1 MKRIWKDLFC
11 GKASGRLA
19 EAGSV
24 EKNRAAEGSSGAKD
38 SRRTET
44 MCGICDT
51 IKHKTAEKTR
61 RQAAGTLAKAA
72 ALTAGMAVM
81 MWDLGGITV
90 QAGQSVPY
98 TTYNYDYYEDI
109 KYTPAAYVP
118 DGIVTGAQIGCGN
131 LAGPQDLN
139 TDENGDVYIADTNN
153 NRIVVTDRDFNL
165 IKVIEEFD
173 NQGKKETFAAPN
185 GVYVSSNG
193 NLYIAD
199 TNNMRVVE
207 LDGEGKLVQIIA
219 NPKSDV
225 LEEGYVFRPMKV
237 AVDYADRV
245 YVIAQNQFE
254 GIMAFNEVGD
264 FLGFTGTINV
274 QITPW
279 EIFWRRFSTKEQRAR
294 QQLFIPTEFTGMEID
309 KDGFVYATNVDG
321 EGQQSV
327 RRLNP
332 SGEDVIQQKE
342 GGLSGDLDWRL
353 AGTYSGPSRIVD
365 VAVRNQGI
373 YSILDSVR
381 GRIFTYDHEGNL
393 LYIFGGLGSQEG
405 TFTGP
410 VAIDTIGEEILVL
423 DATRNL
429 INRFKAT
436 QYGSLI
442 NQAVGLRY
450 DGDEVQAVECWREV
464 LKLDSNFELAYV
476 GIGKSYL
483 AAGQNKE
490 AMECF
495 RIGNSKQYYS
505 IAYKRYRNEILKEN
519 MGTILTTIIVLVILW
534 AVWSKLGKK
543 LWKKRRVSHV

>member
-1 MKRIWKDLFC
+1 MNRLRSFLCSGGRPGGLRGAGMDKRRKK
-11 GKASGRLA
+11 GMGRGAVALA
-19 EAGSV
+19 
-24 EKNRAAEGSSGAKD
+24 GAIVLLCCD
-38 SRRTET
+38 V
-44 MCGICDT
+44 CGI
-51 IKHKTAEKTR
+51 TA
-61 RQAAGTLAKAA
+61 
-72 ALTAGMAVM
+72 
-81 MWDLGGITV
+81 

-98 TTYNYDYYEDI
+98 VTYNYDYYEDI

-118 DGIVTGAQIGCGN
+118 DGIVTGEQIGCGN

-139 TDENGDVYIADTNN
+139 ADGDGNVYIADTNN
-153 NRIVVTDRDFNL
+153 NRIVITDKNFGL
-165 IKVIEEFD
+165 LKVIEDFD
-173 NQGKKETFAAPN
+173 NEGKKDSFNAPN
-185 GVYVSSNG
+185 GVYTSSHG

-199 TNNMRVVE
+199 TGNMRVVE
-207 LDGEGKLVQIIA
+207 LDGEGKLVQIIE

-254 GIMAFNEVGD
+254 GIMAFNETGE

-321 EGQQSV
+321 EGKQSV

-332 SGEDVIQQKE
+332 SGEDVIQKKE
-342 GGLSGDLDWRL
+342 AGLSGDLDWRL
-353 AGTYSGPSRIVD
+353 SGTYSGASRIVD
-365 VAVRNQGI
+365 VVVRSQGI
-373 YSILDSVR
+373 YSLLDSVR

-410 VAIDTIGEEILVL
+410 VAIDTVGEEILVL

-429 INRFKAT
+429 ISRFKPT
-436 QYGSLI
+436 RYGSLI

-450 DGDEVQAVECWREV
+450 DGDEVQAVECWKEV

-490 AMECF
+490 AMDCF
-495 RIGNSKQYYS
+495 HTGNSKQYYS

-519 MGTILTTIIVLVILW
+519 MGAILTAVIVLAVLW
-534 AVWSKLGKK
+534 FLWGRFGKK

>member
-1 MKRIWKDLFC
+1 MNRLWSFLYS
-11 GKASGRLA
+11 GKGPGGQM
-19 EAGSV
+19 EAGMGKRRKRKKGIWRGAFALAGAV
-24 EKNRAAEGSSGAKD
+24 VLMAGDLAA
-38 SRRTET
+38 
-44 MCGICDT
+44 I
-51 IKHKTAEKTR
+51 TA
-61 RQAAGTLAKAA
+61 
-72 ALTAGMAVM
+72 
-81 MWDLGGITV
+81 

-118 DGIVTGAQIGCGN
+118 DGIITGNKIGCGN

-165 IKVIEEFD
+165 LKVMEGFD
-173 NQGKKETFAAPN
+173 NNGKADSFSSPN

-199 TNNMRVVE
+199 TGNMRVVE

-219 NPKSDV
+219 NPQSDV
-225 LEEGYVFRPMKV
+225 LDEEYVFRPMKV
-237 AVDYADRV
+237 AVDYADRI

-254 GIMAFNEVGD
+254 GIMAFNELGE
-264 FLGFTGTINV
+264 FIGFTGTIKV

-321 EGQQSV
+321 EGEQSV

-365 VAVRNQGI
+365 VVVRDQGI

-410 VAIDTIGEEILVL
+410 VAIDTIGDEILVL
-423 DATRNL
+423 DATRNQ
-429 INRFKAT
+429 ITRFRAT

-495 RIGNSKQYYS
+495 RIGNNRQYYS
-505 IAYKRYRNEILKEN
+505 IAYKRYRNEILKGN
-519 MGTILTTIIVLVILW
+519 MGTILTTIIVLALLWVI
-534 AVWSKLGKK
+534 WSRFGKK
-543 LWKKRRVSHV
+543 LWKKRRMSHV

>member
-1 MKRIWKDLFC
+1 MGAGMKRRNFWKKGIWKS
-11 GKASGRLA
+11 AAVLA
-19 EAGSV
+19 
-24 EKNRAAEGSSGAKD
+24 GA
-38 SRRTET
+38 
-44 MCGICDT
+44 
-51 IKHKTAEKTR
+51 
-61 RQAAGTLAKAA
+61 
-72 ALTAGMAVM
+72 AVM
-81 MWDLGGITV
+81 LMSDVAGITAR
-90 QAGQSVPY
+90 AGQNVPY

-118 DGIVTGAQIGCGN
+118 DGIITGEQIGCGN

-173 NQGKKETFAAPN
+173 NQGKKENFAAPN

-207 LDGEGKLVQIIA
+207 LDAEGELVQIIE

-254 GIMAFNEVGD
+254 GIMAFNETGE

-309 KDGFVYATNVDG
+309 GDGFVYATNVDG
-321 EGQQSV
+321 EGRQSV

-332 SGEDVIQQKE
+332 GGEDVIQKKE

-365 VAVRNQGI
+365 VVVRNQGI

-410 VAIDTIGEEILVL
+410 VAIDTIGDEILVL

-495 RIGNSKQYYS
+495 RIGKSRQYYS
-505 IAYKRYRNEILKEN
+505 IAYKRYRNELLKEN
-519 MGTILTTIIVLVILW
+519 MGTILTTLIVLIILW
-534 AVWSKLGKK
+534 MIWSKFGKK

>member
-1 MKRIWKDLFC
+1 MKRIWKGLFC
-11 GKASGRLA
+11 GKASGRMA

-44 MCGICDT
+44 MRGIYDT

-237 AVDYADRV
+237 AVGYADRV

>member
-24 EKNRAAEGSSGAKD
+24 KKNRAV
-38 SRRTET
+38 
-44 MCGICDT
+44 
-51 IKHKTAEKTR
+51 

-72 ALTAGMAVM
+72 ALLAGTAVM

-207 LDGEGKLVQIIA
+207 LDGEGELVQIIA

>member
-1 MKRIWKDLFC
+1 MNEMGAKTTYTVALK
-11 GKASGRLA
+11 K
-19 EAGSV
+19 
-24 EKNRAAEGSSGAKD
+24 KNRRFLFFKKKEKQLNRSMAGNTIMFVIMAI
-38 SRRTET
+38 
-44 MCGICDT
+44 CGVFM
-51 IKHKTAEKTR
+51 
-61 RQAAGTLAKAA
+61 
-72 ALTAGMAVM
+72 ALPLVM
-81 MWDLGGITV
+81 ILNNAFKPLDELFRFPPQIFVRNPSVDNFGDL
-90 QAGQSVPY
+90 
-98 TTYNYDYYEDI
+98 
-109 KYTPAAYVP
+109 YVLMSTSW
-118 DGIVTGAQIGCGN
+118 V
-131 LAGPQDLN
+131 
-139 TDENGDVYIADTNN
+139 
-153 NRIVVTDRDFNL
+153 R
-165 IKVIEEFD
+165 VIEEFERD
-173 NQGKKETFAAPN
+173 GKKETFAAPN
-185 GVYVSSNG
+185 GVYVSARG

-199 TNNMRVVE
+199 TNNKRVVE
-207 LDGEGKLVQIIA
+207 LDGAGKLVQVIE

-225 LEEGYVFRPMKV
+225 LEEGYEFRPMKV

-254 GIMAFNEVGD
+254 GIMAFNESGD

-309 KDGFVYATNVDG
+309 GDGFVYATNVDG
-321 EGQQSV
+321 EGKQSV

-332 SGEDVIQQKE
+332 GGEDVIQKKE
-342 GGLSGDLDWRL
+342 SGLSGDLDWRL

-365 VAVRNQGI
+365 VVVRSQGI

-410 VAIDTIGEEILVL
+410 VAIDTIDGEILVL

-429 INRFKAT
+429 VNRFRAT
-436 QYGSLI
+436 RYGSLI

-450 DGDEVQAVECWREV
+450 DGDEVQAVECWKEV
-464 LKLDSNFELAYV
+464 LELDSNFELAYV

-495 RIGNSKQYYS
+495 HTGNSKQYYS
-505 IAYKRYRNEILKEN
+505 IAYKRYRNELLKEN
-519 MGTILTTIIVLVILW
+519 MGTILTSLIVLVVLW
-534 AVWSKLGKK
+534 MLWSRLG
-543 LWKKRRVSHV
+543 KKRRVSHV